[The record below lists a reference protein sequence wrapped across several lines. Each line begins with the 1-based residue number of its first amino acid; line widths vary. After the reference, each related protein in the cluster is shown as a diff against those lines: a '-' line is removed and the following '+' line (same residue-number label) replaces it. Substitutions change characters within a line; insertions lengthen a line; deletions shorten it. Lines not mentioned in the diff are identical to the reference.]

1 VALLDIEDLRV
12 TLPTQ
17 AGPTQAGAAHA
28 LRGVD
33 LRLGRGE
40 TLGLVGESGCGKSMT
55 ALAIMNLLPPGA
67 RRSAARLVLDGTD
80 LRGMRESGMRD
91 LRGRAIGMVF
101 QDPSTA
107 LNPVQTIGHQL
118 TSVRRRHF
126 GGSARAAEARAIDL
140 LERVGI
146 RGAANRLGQY
156 PHQLS
161 GGLKQRVLIAMALIA
176 EPALLLADE
185 PTTAL
190 DVTVQARVLNLLRGL
205 QKDLGIGI
213 LLITHDLG
221 VVAAAADRVA
231 VMYAGEIVE
240 TGTVAAILTQP
251 AHPYTRRLLDC
262 VPDIAGGARLATIP
276 GQVPPAT
283 SMPTGCGFAPRCS
296 AATVACAAAPVTL
309 RALTEDHQVR
319 CLRAEEVLA
328 GHA

>member
-1 VALLDIEDLRV
+1 M
-12 TLPTQ
+12 
-17 AGPTQAGAAHA
+17 AHA
-28 LRGVD
+28 LRGVE
-33 LRLGRGE
+33 LTVGKGE

-55 ALAIMNLLPPGA
+55 ALAVMNLLPAGA
-67 RRSAARLVLDGTD
+67 RRSAARLSLNETD
-80 LRGMRESGMRD
+80 LRGLRESGMRD

-118 TSVRRRHF
+118 VSVRRRHF
-126 GGSARAAEARAIDL
+126 GGSASAARDRAADL

-146 RGAANRLGQY
+146 RGAGDRLTQY

-190 DVTVQARVLNLLRGL
+190 DVTVQARVLNLLGAI

-240 TGTVAAILTQP
+240 AGTVGAVLTRP
-251 AHPYTRRLLDC
+251 AHPYTRGLLGC
-262 VPDIAGGARLATIP
+262 APDLAGGGRLATIP

-283 SMPTGCGFAPRCS
+283 AMPAGCAFAPRCPLATQDCS
-296 AATVACAAAPVTL
+296 AGQVAPRMVADGHMA
-309 RALTEDHQVR
+309 R
-319 CLRAEEVLA
+319 CLRAEPRHDVD
-328 GHA
+328 

>member
-1 VALLDIEDLRV
+1 LRV
-12 TLPTQ
+12 TLPTP
-17 AGPTQAGAAHA
+17 AGPARP
-28 LRGVD
+28 LRGVG
-33 LRLGRGE
+33 LRVDRGE

-55 ALAIMNLLPPGA
+55 ALATMNLLPAGA
-67 RRSAARLVLDGTD
+67 HRSAARLALDGTD
-80 LRGMRESGMRD
+80 LRGMREAAMRD

-101 QDPSTA
+101 QDPATA

-126 GGSARAAEARAIDL
+126 GGSAQAAQARAVDL

-146 RGAANRLGQY
+146 RGAADRLGQY

-221 VVAAAADRVA
+221 VVAAAADRIA

-240 TGTVAAILTQP
+240 TGSVATILTRP
-251 AHPYTRRLLDC
+251 AHPYTSRLLGC
-262 VPDIAGGARLATIP
+262 APDLASGGRLATIP

-283 SMPTGCGFAPRCS
+283 SMPAGCAFAPRC
-296 AATVACAAAPVTL
+296 AMATDACTAAPVPL
-309 RALTEDHQVR
+309 RPLVEGHEVR

-328 GHA
+328 DHA

>member
-1 VALLDIEDLRV
+1 VALLEIENLRV
-12 TLPTQ
+12 SLPTPS
-17 AGPTQAGAAHA
+17 GVAHA

-55 ALAIMNLLPPGA
+55 ALATIKLLPAGA
-67 RRSAARLVLDGTD
+67 RHSANRLTLDGTD
-80 LRGMRESGMRD
+80 LRQLPESRMRA

-107 LNPVQTIGHQL
+107 LNPVQNIGHQL
-118 TSVRRRHF
+118 TSIRRLHF
-126 GGSARAAEARAIDL
+126 GGSAQVAEERAVDL

-146 RGAANRLGQY
+146 RGAAGRLRQY

-176 EPALLLADE
+176 EPAVLLADE

-205 QKDLGIGI
+205 QQDLGIGI

-221 VVAAAADRVA
+221 VVAAAAERVA

-240 TGTVAAILTQP
+240 AGQVATILTQP
-251 AHPYTRRLLDC
+251 AHPYTRRLLEC

-283 SMPTGCGFAPRCS
+283 SMPTGCAFAPRCS
-296 AATVACAAAPVTL
+296 MATSACTAAPIPLRTL
-309 RALTEDHQVR
+309 AEGHDVR

-328 GHA
+328 DRV

>member
-1 VALLDIEDLRV
+1 MALLEIEDLRV
-12 TLPTQ
+12 TLPT
-17 AGPTQAGAAHA
+17 PVGAAHA

-33 LRLGRGE
+33 LRLSKGE

-55 ALAIMNLLPPGA
+55 ALATMNLLPRGA
-67 RRSAARLVLDGTD
+67 RRSATRLALDGTD
-80 LRGMRESGMRD
+80 LRSMPEARMRD
-91 LRGRAIGMVF
+91 LRGRAVGMVF

-126 GGSARAAEARAIDL
+126 GGSAQAARERAVDL

-205 QKDLGIGI
+205 QTDLGIGI

-221 VVAAAADRVA
+221 VVAAAADRIA

-240 TGTVAAILTQP
+240 AGSVATILSQP
-251 AHPYTRRLLDC
+251 AHPYTRRLLGC
-262 VPDIAGGARLATIP
+262 APDLAAGARLAAIP

-283 SMPTGCGFAPRCS
+283 SMPTGCVFAPRC
-296 AATVACAAAPVTL
+296 AMARDACTVAPVTL
-309 RALTEDHQVR
+309 RTLVESHEVR
-319 CLRAEEVLA
+319 CLRAEEVVA
-328 GHA
+328 GHG